1 VFLSLYGSRQA
12 RFRSWTPQE
21 LVGVVADQP
30 PLFPPGAA
38 TSYSNTGYIL
48 LGLIVEAATGHT
60 LGHELDRRILRPL
73 GLRDTFFPVNAP
85 GLPSPKARGY
95 SVPVSPQGQL
105 LAGPLLDFTIYN
117 PSFAWAAGAL
127 ISTFADLARF
137 FRALL
142 GGRLLPP
149 RLLAE
154 MATPNPTSPPPL
166 REAMGLEVLE
176 LPSGRL
182 VGHAGDILGF
192 SNAIFSTQDGRRQFG
207 LMRNLNLAPPA
218 VVEAYTQARTV
229 LASRLLEE
237 AG

>member
-1 VFLSLYGSRQA
+1 M
-12 RFRSWTPQE
+12 
-21 LVGVVADQP
+21 
-30 PLFPPGAA
+30 
-38 TSYSNTGYIL
+38 
-48 LGLIVEAATGHT
+48 EAATGHT
-60 LGHELDRRILRPL
+60 LGQELDRRILRPL

-154 MATPNPTSPPPL
+154 MATPNPTSPPPSVRPWAWRYWSCPPGAWWATL
-166 REAMGLEVLE
+166 VMFSALAM
-176 LPSGRL
+176 PS
-182 VGHAGDILGF
+182 
-192 SNAIFSTQDGRRQFG
+192 S
-207 LMRNLNLAPPA
+207 AP
-218 VVEAYTQARTV
+218 RTATGS
-229 LASRLLEE
+229 LT
-237 AG
+237 